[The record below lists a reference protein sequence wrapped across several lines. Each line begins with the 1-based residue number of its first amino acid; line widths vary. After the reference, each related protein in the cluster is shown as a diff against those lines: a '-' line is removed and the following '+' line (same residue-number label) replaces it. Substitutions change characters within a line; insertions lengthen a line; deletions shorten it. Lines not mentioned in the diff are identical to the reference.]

1 MSRRLGST
9 PHLGVAGWLALVAAL
24 ACVACAVMPG
34 VLAPY
39 DPLAVDPA
47 GAFAPP
53 SLAHPF
59 GTDDS
64 GRDMLSRVIYGARD
78 SLTIGVVATLIGVL
92 LGLGIG
98 VLAGGSRGRA
108 TGPVRYLADRLIE
121 ALFAFPGLLLALL
134 IIAVRG
140 PGVFS
145 IVLAVSLSTA
155 PGFARMI
162 RGSVRQQLGSGP
174 VDAARVQGD
183 SPLRVWS
190 TLVLPETMRSVLV
203 LATLGIGHAVILAAA
218 LGFLGLGSPPPT
230 PEWGAMLNAGRPY
243 LTKAWW
249 MTVFPGLAIVLVGI
263 SATVLGRAMQRRGRY
278 A

>member
-1 MSRRLGST
+1 MSRRRGSA
-9 PHLGVAGWLALVAAL
+9 PRLGVAGWLALVAAL
-24 ACVACAVMPG
+24 ACAACAVMPG

-78 SLTIGVVATLIGVL
+78 SLTIGVVATLVGVL